1 MATQEKTY
9 SVGGVRLARPFKLRR
24 LGHFGYNVYRMD
36 ECIHFYRSLLGFKQ
50 SDIIDFAANPERA
63 KVLEEKGIASGK
75 GGFFHYNTDHHS
87 FVLFPREALEAI
99 RGGPAGVDINQITWQ
114 TGSLSEVVNGVEFFR
129 ERGVRVN
136 RSGRDMPGSN
146 WHTYISDPDGHT
158 VELYYGMEQIGWGGR
173 SKPRD
178 MHYRRFT
185 EAPELPQ
192 PSEEAEVEEAKERG
206 IDIESGFRDL
216 DDMPFVYDVE
226 GVLLPRPFK
235 ITNIG
240 PVNIFVDDVDAS
252 VEFYTRELGFTLTE
266 DVAYAGERFAFLRV
280 GAEHHSLGLFPKS
293 ARDGLGLTGKST
305 SASFGVRVGSYEQ
318 LRNGVA
324 FPARTRSGVHR
335 HPAGAAPGNR
345 LRGLRVGPRRSRRP
359 ALLLH
364 GATRL
369 AGRPTP
375 PRSAAGRG
383 GRVARDAR
391 PALGH
396 LRRPDVPRPAGVGA
410 RRRGVRS

>member
-36 ECIHFYRSLLGFKQ
+36 ECIHFYRGLLGFKQ

-114 TGSLSEVVNGVEFFR
+114 TGSLAEVVNGVEFFR

-266 DVAYAGERFAFLRV
+266 DIAYAGKRFAFLRV

-293 ARDGLGLTGKST
+293 ARDELGLTDKST

-324 FPARTRSGVHR
+324 FLREHGVEFIDMPPEL
-335 HPAGAAPGNR
+335 HPGIDYAAY
-345 LRGLRVGPRRSRRP
+345 
-359 ALLLH
+359 ALDPDGHAVQLYYYMEQ
-364 GATRL
+364 
-369 AGRPTP
+369 
-375 PRSAAGRG
+375 
-383 GRVARDAR
+383 
-391 PALGH
+391 LGWQG
-396 LRRPDVPRPAGVGA
+396 VPRPHEA
-410 RRRGVRS
+410 RRVAVAEWPETLDPLSDTYVDQTFLGPLG

>member
-1 MATQEKTY
+1 M
-9 SVGGVRLARPFKLRR
+9 
-24 LGHFGYNVYRMD
+24 
-36 ECIHFYRSLLGFKQ
+36 
-50 SDIIDFAANPERA
+50 
-63 KVLEEKGIASGK
+63 
-75 GGFFHYNTDHHS
+75 
-87 FVLFPREALEAI
+87 
-99 RGGPAGVDINQITWQ
+99 
-114 TGSLSEVVNGVEFFR
+114 VNGVEFFR

-293 ARDGLGLTGKST
+293 ARGGLGLTDKST

-324 FPARTRSGVHR
+324 FLREHGVEFIDMPPEL
-335 HPAGAAPGNR
+335 HPGIDYAAYALDPDGHAVQLYYYMEQLGCR
-345 LRGLRVGPRRSRRP
+345 ASHAPTKRGGSRWPSGPRRSTRSRTPTPTRRSSARWGRGAAQGRP
-359 ALLLH
+359 LLH
-364 GATRL
+364 QDISL
-369 AGRPTP
+369 ASARWRKGRF
-375 PRSAAGRG
+375 SFVSG
-383 GRVARDAR
+383 GSHFARAC
-391 PALGH
+391 
-396 LRRPDVPRPAGVGA
+396 
-410 RRRGVRS
+410 VRTAWRAQSGSL

>member
-114 TGSLSEVVNGVEFFR
+114 TGSLAEVVNGVEFFR

-293 ARDGLGLTGKST
+293 ARGGLGLTDKST

-324 FPARTRSGVHR
+324 FLREHGVEFIDMPPEL
-335 HPAGAAPGNR
+335 HPGIDYAAY
-345 LRGLRVGPRRSRRP
+345 
-359 ALLLH
+359 ALDPDGHAVQLYYYMEQ
-364 GATRL
+364 
-369 AGRPTP
+369 
-375 PRSAAGRG
+375 
-383 GRVARDAR
+383 
-391 PALGH
+391 LGWQG
-396 LRRPDVPRPAGVGA
+396 VPRPYEA
-410 RRRGVRS
+410 RRVAVAEWPETLDPLSDTYADQTFLGPLG